1 MTSSRQSARPIAT
14 RSEIWRTFGIR
25 VPAARTVAD
34 RSASK
39 RRAIARVG
47 GGGPTRRA
55 PVRVSTVT
63 GGSPPATSW
72 AENSPHGPFAC
83 TFAYAGPRGPGF
95 HGYAASNDQ
104 VCLRLSRQGLAV
116 GRDGAGTRRRIAG
129 SGRDLRRGGRCP
141 RRADQ

>member
-25 VPAARTVAD
+25 VPAARTVAE

-63 GGSPPATSW
+63 AVSPATSW
-72 AENSPHGPFAC
+72 AENSPHGRFAC

-95 HGYAASNDQ
+95 HGYAASNDH
-104 VCLRLSRQGLAV
+104 VCLRLSRPRLAV
-116 GRDGAGTRRRIAG
+116 GRDG
-129 SGRDLRRGGRCP
+129 
-141 RRADQ
+141 